1 MYSAAFFWRHRDPAL
16 SIHPSRL
23 SFFAREN
30 IHGAGK
36 TGCEHKMRD
45 EPNAIGR
52 VFFLR
57 GAADRDHLGATA
69 RTSFKIS
76 LHSKEIGQ
84 V

>member
-1 MYSAAFFWRHRDPAL
+1 
-16 SIHPSRL
+16 
-23 SFFAREN
+23 
-30 IHGAGK
+30 
-36 TGCEHKMRD
+36 MRD
-45 EPNAIGR
+45 EPNAIDR

-76 LHSKEIGQ
+76 LQSKEIGQ